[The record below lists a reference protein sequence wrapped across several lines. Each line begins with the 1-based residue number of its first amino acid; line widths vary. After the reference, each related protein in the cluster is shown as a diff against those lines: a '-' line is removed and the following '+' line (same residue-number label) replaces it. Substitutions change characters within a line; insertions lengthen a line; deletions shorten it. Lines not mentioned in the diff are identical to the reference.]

1 MGIEIL
7 VAWPRGRRVYRLGDA
22 VSSSGRVALSQVTG
36 IVSKLVFLGVYVL
49 VYEHARLWDL
59 PAGSVRVWGVAL
71 LLYDFLYYWHHRMG
85 HEVAVLWAAHV
96 VHHQSEDF
104 NLSTALRQTSSGF
117 LFGWI
122 FYLPM
127 AFAGFPPLVFVV
139 VGLIDLLYQY
149 WIHTEQVGRLG
160 WFDRVFASPSNH
172 RVHHAVNDVYLDKNY
187 GGILILWDRR
197 FGSYIDEDEKE
208 PVVYGTRSPLR
219 SYNPLWANVE
229 VYAALARDAWHAQR
243 WSDKLRLW
251 LKPPGWRPDDLK
263 ARFPKPDFDISTLR
277 KYDPPLSR
285 GVAVYVLIQFVVL
298 TAAGTFCLAVTEAI
312 GTAWT
317 LAYIGWLT
325 LALCSL
331 GFRAE
336 NRSAAMIGELL
347 AIAVM
352 LGVLGFTQTW
362 FGTALAPAAL
372 WVLAAIGLA
381 WLI

>member
-1 MGIEIL
+1 VWI
-7 VAWPRGRRVYRLGDA
+7 
-22 VSSSGRVALSQVTG
+22 VALV
-36 IVSKLVFLGVYVL
+36 
-49 VYEHARLWDL
+49 
-59 PAGSVRVWGVAL
+59 
-71 LLYDFLYYWHHRMG
+71 LYDFLYYWHHRMG

-117 LFGWI
+117 LLGWI

-149 WIHTEQVGRLG
+149 WIHTELIGRLG

-187 GGILILWDRR
+187 GGILILWDRM
-197 FGSYIDEDEKE
+197 FGSFIDENAAE

-243 WSDKLRLW
+243 WSDKVRIW
-251 LKPPGWRPDDLK
+251 LKPPGWRSADLI
-263 ARFPKPDFDISTLR
+263 ARFPKADFDISALR
-277 KYDPPLSR
+277 KYDPPISR
-285 GVAVYVLIQFVVL
+285 GVAIYVLIQFAVL
-298 TAAGTFCLAVTEAI
+298 TAAGTFCLAVTESI
-312 GTAWT
+312 GTPWT
-317 LAYIGWLT
+317 LAYIGWLA

-336 NRSAAMIGELL
+336 GRNLAVIGELL

-352 LGVLGFTQTW
+352 LGMLGFTQTW
-362 FGTALAPAAL
+362 FGLAVSPAVV
-372 WVLAAIGLA
+372 WMLATIGLA
-381 WLI
+381 WLIVALISALPRYRMAPAP